1 MKKTTGAC
9 SDCAEGSLSLI
20 QCVYDNG
27 CEYEQCLDDA
37 DSFSDILEADCC
49 PACAD
54 QFDTTLECFQ
64 DCLPECVY
72 TTIVQY
78 SACVEFHNC
87 QDDCQEEID
96 AEAADAQNT
105 VVTQL
110 EDGSYEFD
118 LGALGD
124 LSTED
129 VECSDFEEQFST
141 EVCALANCC
150 PNCIDQ
156 FEDVAECIVN
166 EVIFGQLLESNTT
179 CDVECGDN
187 ESVFQGFGK
196 RQLQDVPVG
205 GQPPGD
211 GRSLQPPGG
220 GQQPPGGQPGDGG
233 PGDGIELPRP
243 FRIFDE
249 CRNYMAAY
257 FAIGK
262 AELAYSAYMECLL
275 GSVAKFADTLP
286 IMEEGSPTAAPAEG
300 DDESSGANE
309 VAGSLLSV
317 LMFNM
322 AMKAFA

>member
-1 MKKTTGAC
+1 
-9 SDCAEGSLSLI
+9 
-20 QCVYDNG
+20 VR
-27 CEYEQCLDDA
+27 
-37 DSFSDILEADCC
+37 
-49 PACAD
+49 
-54 QFDTTLECFQ
+54 
-64 DCLPECVY
+64 
-72 TTIVQY
+72 Y

-129 VECSDFEEQFST
+129 VECSDFEDQFET